1 MKYNYMSTTLTWNMK
16 HRSTTDRLDQKLERW
31 KRSRPDIDFSSLEMG
46 TRVLRAA
53 HFLQERLDRVA
64 AAYGLS
70 HRGDLETLTE
80 LDLVGPLT
88 PSALAEDLLL
98 TSGGMT
104 VRLNRLQAAG
114 LVERRPNPRDG
125 RGVLIHLTPA
135 GKELAED
142 ALASLLRAQSEIV
155 GLLEP
160 SERSDLTRLL
170 RTLLTG
176 LGDAP
181 PFSPTITVRR
191 EER

>member
-1 MKYNYMSTTLTWNMK
+1 MSTTLAFAMNEQ
-16 HRSTTDRLDQKLERW
+16 STTDRLDHILERW
-31 KRSRPDIDFSSLEMG
+31 RTSRPDVDFSSLEVG

-53 HFLQERLDRVA
+53 HYLHARLDRIA

-88 PSALAEDLLL
+88 PTELAEDLLL

-135 GKELAED
+135 GRDIAED
-142 ALASLLRAQSEIV
+142 ALASLLQAQSEIV